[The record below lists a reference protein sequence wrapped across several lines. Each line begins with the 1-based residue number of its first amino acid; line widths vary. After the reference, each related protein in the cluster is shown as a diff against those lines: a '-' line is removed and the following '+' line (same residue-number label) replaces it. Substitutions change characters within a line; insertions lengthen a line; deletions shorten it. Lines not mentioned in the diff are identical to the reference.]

1 MTLRVNAVCVPE
13 ETILREA
20 GGFAGAPDPRA
31 AAARALAVRELLLQ
45 RAGELG
51 LLEGGA
57 ARERVAFA
65 SREAED
71 AVIAR
76 VLESEVVTPLAS
88 DEECRR
94 IYDAQPERFTAGEL
108 VEARHILF
116 AVTPG
121 VPVTALR
128 AEAER
133 VLAELLAQPAAF
145 AERARALSNCPSGQQ
160 GGSLGQFGR
169 GQMVPEFDAALF
181 GSAATGVLP
190 RLVATRYGFHIIC
203 VDHRVAGRMLPF
215 EQARSRIAAELAA
228 RVEARSLRQYVQM
241 LAGRAEIEGADLAAA
256 ATPLVQ

>member
-1 MTLRVNAVCVPE
+1 MTLRVNAIRVPE
-13 ETILREA
+13 EAILREA
-20 GGFAGAPDPRA
+20 GDFAASPDRRA

-51 LLEGGA
+51 YLEGGA
-57 ARERVAFA
+57 ARERVTFA

-76 VLESEVVTPLAS
+76 VLEAEVATPVASEEA
-88 DEECRR
+88 CRR
-94 IYDAQPERFTAGEL
+94 IYDAQPERFSSGEL

-121 VPVTALR
+121 VPVAALR

-145 AERARALSNCPSGQQ
+145 AERARELSNCPSGQQ

-169 GQMVPEFDAALF
+169 GQMVREFDAALF
-181 GSAATGVLP
+181 GSEATGVLP
-190 RLVATRYGFHIIC
+190 RLIATRYGFHIVR

-215 EQARSRIAAELAA
+215 EQAHDRIAAELAA
-228 RVEARSLRQYVQM
+228 RVEARSLRQYLQM